1 MVDDIAGTSQDVL
14 AVDLKTA
21 ARMLGLTEGAVRKQL
36 ALGKREGVK
45 NDRGQW
51 EEVLVRPGEISH
63 EDEAAEPTEAGAGGA
78 EMALLRELLAE
89 KDHRLAASDAEI
101 EFLRQR
107 VQNLE
112 MLLGQS
118 LQNQKALLPPDP
130 ADAPRRGF
138 WPWSKPKA

>member
-1 MVDDIAGTSQDVL
+1 MTEEITATSQDVL

-36 ALGKREGVK
+36 ALGKREGMK

-51 EEVLVRPGEISH
+51 VEVLVRSDEVVPM
-63 EDEAAEPTEAGAGGA
+63 EDEEPLGGDGDA
-78 EMALLRELLAE
+78 VLLRELLAE
-89 KDHRLAASDAEI
+89 KDHRIAMYE
-101 EFLRQR
+101 EEVNFLRQR

-118 LQNQKALLPPDP
+118 LQNQKALLPPEP
-130 ADAPRRGF
+130 APKPEEKTRSF
-138 WPWSKPKA
+138 WPWGRKN

>member
-1 MVDDIAGTSQDVL
+1 MTDEVTATSRDVL

-36 ALGKREGVK
+36 ALGKREGMK

-51 EEVLVRPGEISH
+51 VEVLVRN
-63 EDEAAEPTEAGAGGA
+63 DEVVLADEEETAGSSGDT
-78 EMALLRELLAE
+78 ALLRELLAE
-89 KDHRLAASDAEI
+89 KDRRISAYDEEI
-101 EFLRQR
+101 AFLRLR

-118 LQNQKALLPPDP
+118 LQNQKALLPPEP
-130 ADAPRRGF
+130 KPEEPRRGF
-138 WPWSKPKA
+138 WPWGRKNT

>member
-1 MVDDIAGTSQDVL
+1 MTEEITATSQDVL

-51 EEVLVRPGEISH
+51 MEVLVRTDEVVLA
-63 EDEAAEPTEAGAGGA
+63 EDENTAGASGDV
-78 EMALLRELLAE
+78 ALLRELLTE
-89 KDHRLAASDAEI
+89 KDRRISVYDEEI
-101 EFLRQR
+101 AFLRLR
-107 VQNLE
+107 IQNLE

-118 LQNQKALLPPDP
+118 LQNQKALLPPEP
-130 ADAPRRGF
+130 LKPEEKSRGF
-138 WPWSKPKA
+138 WPWGRKNN

>member
-1 MVDDIAGTSQDVL
+1 MIDEVTATSQDVL

-36 ALGKREGVK
+36 ALGKREGMK

-51 EEVLVRPGEISH
+51 VEVLVRN
-63 EDEAAEPTEAGAGGA
+63 DEVVPVEEEALFGGDGDTT
-78 EMALLRELLAE
+78 LLRELLAE
-89 KDHRLAASDAEI
+89 KDHRIAMYDEEI
-101 EFLRQR
+101 NFLRQR

-118 LQNQKALLPPDP
+118 LQNQKALLPPEP
-130 ADAPRRGF
+130 APKPEEKSRSF
-138 WPWSKPKA
+138 WPWGKRG

>member
-1 MVDDIAGTSQDVL
+1 MTEEITATSQDVL

-51 EEVLVRPGEISH
+51 MEVLVRTDEVVLA
-63 EDEAAEPTEAGAGGA
+63 EDENTAGASGDV
-78 EMALLRELLAE
+78 ALLRELLTE
-89 KDHRLAASDAEI
+89 KDRRISVYDEEI
-101 EFLRQR
+101 AFLRLR
-107 VQNLE
+107 IQNLE

-118 LQNQKALLPPDP
+118 LQNQKALLPPEP
-130 ADAPRRGF
+130 LKPEEKKPRLLALGQ
-138 WPWSKPKA
+138 KE

>member
-1 MVDDIAGTSQDVL
+1 MTEEITATSQDVL

-36 ALGKREGVK
+36 ALGKRDGMK

-51 EEVLVRPGEISH
+51 VEVLVRSDEVLVA
-63 EDEAAEPTEAGAGGA
+63 DEAVEAPGRDGDT
-78 EMALLRELLAE
+78 ALLRELLAE
-89 KDHRLAASDAEI
+89 KDRRLHAYDDEI
-101 EFLRQR
+101 AFLRLR

-118 LQNQKALLPPDP
+118 LQNQKALLPPEP
-130 ADAPRRGF
+130 PKPEEKSRGF
-138 WPWSKPKA
+138 WPWGRKNN